1 MNLRFRWD
9 QPLPALRTTRLVLRP
24 FVAADAPI
32 VQAFA
37 GARAIADTTLS
48 IPHPYPE
55 GGAAAWIA
63 SHADARARG
72 LAVQYAITF
81 ADTHAD
87 TEADSFIGTVSLGI
101 DRNADLAEMGY
112 WIGEPHW
119 GYGYC
124 TEAALRLLQF
134 AFTDIGL
141 NRVYARYLSRNEAS
155 GRVLRKLGMRH
166 EGTLRQHVRKWD
178 VLEDIHVLG
187 VLAVEWRGGQP
198 G

>member
-1 MNLRFRWD
+1 MNPVFRWD
-9 QPLPALRTTRLVLRP
+9 LPLPALGTERLLLRP
-24 FVAADAPI
+24 FESRDAAA

-37 GARAIADTTLS
+37 GSRAIADTTLA

-55 GGAAAWIA
+55 DGAAGWIA
-63 SHADARARG
+63 SHAESRARG
-72 LAVQYAITF
+72 LAVQYAITRGGS
-81 ADTHAD
+81 AAAAG
-87 TEADSFIGTVSLGI
+87 EFIGTVSLGI
-101 DRNADLAEMGY
+101 DRHADLAEMGY

-119 GYGYC
+119 GNGYC

-134 AFTDIGL
+134 AFADLGL

-187 VLAVEWRGGQP
+187 VLAAEWRGAQTG
-198 G
+198 

>member
-112 WIGEPHW
+112 WIGEPYW

>member
-1 MNLRFRWD
+1 MNPGFRWD
-9 QPLPALRTTRLVLRP
+9 QPLPALRSTRLVLRP

-48 IPHPYPE
+48 IPHPSPE

-63 SHADARARG
+63 SHADARVRG
-72 LAVQYAITF
+72 LAVQYAITHGESR
-81 ADTHAD
+81 ADMA
-87 TEADSFIGTVSLGI
+87 ADSFIGTVSLGI
-101 DRNADLAEMGY
+101 DRHADMAEMGY

-119 GYGYC
+119 GRGYC
-124 TEAALRLLQF
+124 TEAATRLLQF
-134 AFTDIGL
+134 AFAEIGL
-141 NRVYARYLSRNEAS
+141 NRVFARYLCRNPAS
-155 GRVLRKLGMRH
+155 GRVLSKLGMRH

-178 VLEDIHVLG
+178 VLEDIEVHG
-187 VLAVEWRGGQP
+187 VLAREWQGVQP

>member
-1 MNLRFRWD
+1 
-9 QPLPALRTTRLVLRP
+9 
-24 FVAADAPI
+24 
-32 VQAFA
+32 
-37 GARAIADTTLS
+37 
-48 IPHPYPE
+48 
-55 GGAAAWIA
+55 
-63 SHADARARG
+63 
-72 LAVQYAITF
+72 VQYAITF